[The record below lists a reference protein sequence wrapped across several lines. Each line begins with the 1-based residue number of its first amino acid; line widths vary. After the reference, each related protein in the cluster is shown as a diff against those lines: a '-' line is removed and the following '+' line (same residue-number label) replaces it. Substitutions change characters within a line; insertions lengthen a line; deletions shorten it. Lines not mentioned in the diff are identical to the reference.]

1 VHKCGFQNIE
11 QFENDYQTWVDAKV
25 KDRESKRDPIWSE
38 SIAVGSKIF
47 IENVKE
53 KLGISKKGRK
63 VVENNDNFIIKE
75 PDDSYRADSTPQMN
89 LLRRE
94 NMYLWNI
101 L

>member
-1 VHKCGFQNIE
+1 VSIPALSAGSETVTTVVRERTGSSLNGLRRTGQTNE
-11 QFENDYQTWVDAKV
+11 RTENDYQTWVDAKV

-63 VVENNDNFIIKE
+63 VKGVEKID
-75 PDDSYRADSTPQMN
+75 
-89 LLRRE
+89 
-94 NMYLWNI
+94 
-101 L
+101 